1 MKKLLPLAI
10 FLLAGCY
17 APLNNSGVSTNK
29 AWLEIP
35 AKKTTFEG
43 NQYDSCYQFQ
53 VHFIP
58 AEAEVALEGQKTCI
72 DSCCWR
78 SEQEEIT
85 WDFNKDFEKNLRFY
99 GRAEQYTPAKITL
112 KITHSNLL
120 NTTAVHVSPRGAI
133 RPNGNVKLKQKT
145 VENPARLAQ
154 IEAQA
159 RQLQARHNAWL
170 ADQQIGSDQDFH
182 FSQEK
187 TLRQQAQTL
196 VQRTQA
202 TAIDNYFYQVNLTYR
217 KKGYIFLV
225 SERIYKAAPLAD
237 GSYQVTCYAKVQ
249 TGSSANQLTKRTL
262 SCGVWN
268 ANLNTETVSPADARA
283 RQIKAQ
289 S

>member
-10 FLLAGCY
+10 FLFAGCY

-35 AKKTTFEG
+35 AKKMAFDG
-43 NQYDSCYQFQ
+43 KQYDSCYQFR
-53 VHFIP
+53 VHFVP
-58 AEAEVALEGQKTCI
+58 AEAQAALLGQKTCI

-78 SEQEEIT
+78 SDQEEIV
-85 WDFNKDFEKNLRFY
+85 WDLNKDFEQNLHYY
-99 GRAEQYTPAKITL
+99 GRAEQYTPAQITL

-133 RPNGNVKLKQKT
+133 SPNGTVKLKHKT

-159 RQLQARHNAWL
+159 RQLQARHNALL
-170 ADQQIGSDQDFH
+170 ADRQIDGNQDFTA
-182 FSQEK
+182 SQEMS
-187 TLRQQAQTL
+187 LRKQAQDL
-196 VQRTQA
+196 VHRSQA
-202 TAIDNYFYQVNLTYR
+202 TVIDQYFYQVNLKYR
-217 KKGYIFLV
+217 QKGYIFLV

-237 GSYQVTCYAKVQ
+237 GFYRVACYAKVQ
-249 TGSSANQLTKRTL
+249 TGPAADQLSPRTI
-262 SCGVWN
+262 SCGIWK
-268 ANLNTETVSPADARA
+268 ADLTNTTVTAMDARA

-289 S
+289 